1 MHCILTH
8 CTILADMS
16 LFFYHKRTPLHLTT
30 HRTLAVGVMVLA
42 VTVLLAVGR
51 AVQASPGPA
60 TLHVIPIDANTSQ
73 IVARNVGTAPGAKPA
88 VAWDVYFNFDHA
100 LARLESAEPGPVWKA
115 LNCGFAT
122 NIVTNP
128 EYLPTPNDVIVN
140 GFCTTSLPVGVS
152 GEEIVL
158 ATLKWAD
165 CKEGFIVDLRTGTEE
180 FSGSV
185 SDMFD
190 AAVDPYEFA
199 EDELFDGGACGDT
212 TTGLQTK
219 LDNPVAQP
227 SPLLTSAPLLAAV
240 AGTVLVLIVAAFAL
254 VRRRAR

>member
-1 MHCILTH
+1 M
-8 CTILADMS
+8 
-16 LFFYHKRTPLHLTT
+16 HLTI
-30 HRTLAVGVMVLA
+30 HRILGVCVMVLA
-42 VTVLLAVGR
+42 VTGLLVVGH
-51 AVQASPGPA
+51 AAQASPGPA

-73 IVARNVGTAPGAKPA
+73 IVARNVGTAPGARPA

-128 EYLPTPNDVIVN
+128 EYLPTTNDVIVN
-140 GFCTTSLPVGVS
+140 GFCTTSLPVGIA
-152 GEEIVL
+152 GDEIVL

-165 CKEGFIVDLRTGTEE
+165 CKQGFVVDLRTGTEE
-180 FSGSV
+180 FSGPV
-185 SDMFD
+185 SDIID
-190 AAVDPYEFA
+190 AAIDPYEFS

-212 TTGLQTK
+212 TTGLQIR

-227 SPLLTSAPLLAAV
+227 SPLLTSAPLLAALV
-240 AGTVLVLIVAAFAL
+240 GTVLVVAVAVFVL
-254 VRRRAR
+254 VRRRSR